1 MQRSVRDFFAKKPN
15 ANQNKSNQKN
25 KSNVQERFDALTSR
39 DREALRNV
47 CHMTAVF
54 KMAAAQM
61 KFPPETYDELLS
73 ICDIDQKE
81 DTQEPL
87 SLAEANIDHIIECN
101 KKPRILHPSLKWP
114 KNKKQR
120 RFAYIL
126 SCEVPKGTKTSVIA
140 TCYDQILN
148 LKKKILDIE
157 KEMKKSS
164 ALKAVTSYGNIEEH
178 IARLSG
184 QNRHK
189 TFDDLLNNI
198 QLVTASVYIFIKAVE
213 EIKAE
218 IVSFCTCDLPIATS
232 TSHGICAKRAQL
244 KSVSNNKTLSVIASP
259 HLWEYVEPLLVNV
272 EEILKRLNKI
282 KKAVEACNAQ
292 RCCVI
297 SSLSNG
303 KTAAERVNMMK
314 KRKKNKKDS
323 RSRKRQR
330 EKEKEKENNA
340 NENKMNEVI
349 EPAKKKR
356 KNCSR
361 KSEHDE
367 EAQKE

>member
-126 SCEVPKGTKTSVIA
+126 SCE
-140 TCYDQILN
+140 
-148 LKKKILDIE
+148 ILDIE

-356 KNCSR
+356 KYGAD
-361 KSEHDE
+361 KAEVDE
-367 EAQKE
+367 

>member
-114 KNKKQR
+114 KNKKTMQ
-120 RFAYIL
+120 
-126 SCEVPKGTKTSVIA
+126 V
-140 TCYDQILN
+140 
-148 LKKKILDIE
+148 
-157 KEMKKSS
+157 
-164 ALKAVTSYGNIEEH
+164 
-178 IARLSG
+178 
-184 QNRHK
+184 
-189 TFDDLLNNI
+189 
-198 QLVTASVYIFIKAVE
+198 
-213 EIKAE
+213 
-218 IVSFCTCDLPIATS
+218 
-232 TSHGICAKRAQL
+232 AQ
-244 KSVSNNKTLSVIASP
+244 
-259 HLWEYVEPLLVNV
+259 
-272 EEILKRLNKI
+272 
-282 KKAVEACNAQ
+282 
-292 RCCVI
+292 
-297 SSLSNG
+297 
-303 KTAAERVNMMK
+303 
-314 KRKKNKKDS
+314 
-323 RSRKRQR
+323 
-330 EKEKEKENNA
+330 EKEKENNA

-356 KNCSR
+356 KYGAD
-361 KSEHDE
+361 KAEVDE
-367 EAQKE
+367 